1 MSQSRTKDRSL
12 DVTEGVI
19 WQQLLQLCV
28 PIFVSSFFQQAYT
41 LINTFIVGQ
50 FAGKAAVGGIQA
62 TMALTDLAVGF
73 TVGVGA
79 GCAVICG
86 QYFGAHEN
94 ERLSASVH
102 TAMSLALVGG
112 LFFSAA
118 GLLAIEPILRLMGTP
133 ADLLGESLA
142 YGRCYF
148 GAMVFSLVMN
158 MGAGLLRA
166 VGNSRTPSIIVA
178 IGCVINVSL
187 DMVLVVGLQLEALG
201 CGIATATALAAN
213 ATMTWVALARAK
225 GAWQLDAR
233 RLHIDPRIARMM
245 LLTGLPLGV
254 QSAVYSVSNM
264 IAQSAVNS
272 FGSDAVTGWGL
283 CGRIDGVIW
292 MVSDALGV
300 AVTTFSAQNFGA
312 RNYRRMRRSLVEAA
326 GLTLVIVCTMSACL
340 FAFAE
345 PLARIFLDDPTVTGY
360 TTKMLR
366 FVSPFYVFYSLGDN
380 ISGMIRGSGE
390 SVRPMIITI
399 MGTCV
404 FRVVWLLAVVPLH
417 HSIESVL
424 VSYPVTWGLTLLIF
438 VWYYRHGHWLSRAE
452 RHEQAVLGQ

>member
-1 MSQSRTKDRSL
+1 MSQPRTKDRSL

-19 WQQLLQLCV
+19 WRQLLQLCV

-166 VGNSRTPSIIVA
+166 VGDSRTPSIIVA

-225 GAWQLDAR
+225 GA
-233 RLHIDPRIARMM
+233 
-245 LLTGLPLGV
+245 
-254 QSAVYSVSNM
+254 
-264 IAQSAVNS
+264 
-272 FGSDAVTGWGL
+272 
-283 CGRIDGVIW
+283 
-292 MVSDALGV
+292 
-300 AVTTFSAQNFGA
+300 
-312 RNYRRMRRSLVEAA
+312 
-326 GLTLVIVCTMSACL
+326 
-340 FAFAE
+340 
-345 PLARIFLDDPTVTGY
+345 
-360 TTKMLR
+360 
-366 FVSPFYVFYSLGDN
+366 
-380 ISGMIRGSGE
+380 
-390 SVRPMIITI
+390 
-399 MGTCV
+399 
-404 FRVVWLLAVVPLH
+404 
-417 HSIESVL
+417 
-424 VSYPVTWGLTLLIF
+424 
-438 VWYYRHGHWLSRAE
+438 
-452 RHEQAVLGQ
+452 

>member
-1 MSQSRTKDRSL
+1 M
-12 DVTEGVI
+12 
-19 WQQLLQLCV
+19 
-28 PIFVSSFFQQAYT
+28 
-41 LINTFIVGQ
+41 
-50 FAGKAAVGGIQA
+50 GGIQA

-148 GAMVFSLVMN
+148 GAMIFSLVMN

-166 VGNSRTPSIIVA
+166 VGDSRTPSAIVA
-178 IGCVINVSL
+178 IGCVINISL
-187 DMVLVVGLQLEALG
+187 DMVLVVGMDLEALG
-201 CGIATATALAAN
+201 CGIATAAALAAN

-225 GAWQLDAR
+225 GAWRLDAR

-254 QSAVYSVSNM
+254 QSAVSKRNLDIQSV
-264 IAQSAVNS
+264 ITTQV
-272 FGSDAVTGWGL
+272 DA
-283 CGRIDGVIW
+283 
-292 MVSDALGV
+292 
-300 AVTTFSAQNFGA
+300 A
-312 RNYRRMRRSLVEAA
+312 R
-326 GLTLVIVCTMSACL
+326 
-340 FAFAE
+340 
-345 PLARIFLDDPTVTGY
+345 
-360 TTKMLR
+360 
-366 FVSPFYVFYSLGDN
+366 
-380 ISGMIRGSGE
+380 E
-390 SVRPMIITI
+390 SVAGVNIDEEMTNMLSFQHAYDGAARVLTVDSEFTSVTFCFMRSSENPARRPRT
-399 MGTCV
+399 
-404 FRVVWLLAVVPLH
+404 RAD
-417 HSIESVL
+417 
-424 VSYPVTWGLTLLIF
+424 TL
-438 VWYYRHGHWLSRAE
+438 G
-452 RHEQAVLGQ
+452 